1 MSHKHDHATPGP
13 ARTGQGLG
21 FVLVAVVLLAAACT
35 GNSGRTSGAAEPSP
49 ASGSS
54 AAPPGSSVPSPP
66 PATGLRGL
74 IAYSTQA
81 GDIWVVHADGTERR
95 QVTDAGG
102 HDFDPSLSPDGRRV
116 VFRTSRGHYA
126 PDPTG
131 TGVEGIFV
139 VDLDGSHQ
147 REIQPARGGLFPD
160 WSPDGRRIALST
172 LRADGTETILTMD
185 PDGTHAHDTGVEG
198 GECAEWSPDSTK
210 IAYCHHDGDGDFDV
224 WVMDADGGHQRQL
237 THGGGRDY
245 PGAWSPDGR
254 QIAFGSQRHGSF
266 DVWVMNADGSGQQQL
281 THGPDGE
288 SPVAWLPDGR
298 IVYSSFHGEEP
309 LPRWYLMD
317 ADGTGVRSL
326 PQLDGAGDPIDW
338 LATAG

>member
-21 FVLVAVVLLAAACT
+21 FVLVAVVLLVAACT
-35 GNSGRTSGAAEPSP
+35 GNSGRTSGAPEPSP
-49 ASGSS
+49 PSGSS

-126 PDPTG
+126 PDPNG

-147 REIQPARGGLFPD
+147 HEIQPARGGLFPD

-198 GECAEWSPDSTK
+198 GECAEWSPDSTR
-210 IAYCHHDGDGDFDV
+210 IAYCHHRGDGDFDV

-254 QIAFGSQRHGSF
+254 QIAFSSERHGSF
-266 DVWVMNADGSGQQQL
+266 DVWVMNADGSGQQRL
-281 THGPDGE
+281 TNSVDGE
-288 SPVAWLPDGR
+288 GPVAWLPDGR
-298 IVYSSFHGEEP
+298 IVYSSFHGGEP
-309 LPRWYLMD
+309 LPSWYLMD

>member
-1 MSHKHDHATPGP
+1 MSHKHDQTTPGP
-13 ARTGQGLG
+13 ARTGRGLG
-21 FVLVAVVLLAAACT
+21 FVLLAVVLLAAACT

-49 ASGSS
+49 ASSS
-54 AAPPGSSVPSPP
+54 PAAPPDRAVPSPP
-66 PATGLRGL
+66 PASGLRGL
-74 IAYSTQA
+74 IAYSTQD
-81 GDIWVVHADGTERR
+81 GDIWVMGADGSSRR
-95 QVTDAGG
+95 RVTNAGG
-102 HDFDPSLSPDGRRV
+102 HDFDPSLSPDGHRV

-126 PDPTG
+126 PDPHG

-139 VDLDGSHQ
+139 VDVDGSRE
-147 REIQPARGGLFPD
+147 REIQPRRGGLFPD

-172 LRADGTETILTMD
+172 LRADGSETIVTTN
-185 PDGTHAHDTGVEG
+185 PDGSHVHGTGVTG
-198 GECAEWSPDSTK
+198 GECAEWSPDSTRL
-210 IAYCHHDGDGDFDV
+210 AYCHHRGDGDFDV

-254 QIAFGSQRHGSF
+254 QIAFGSQRQGSF

-298 IVYSSFHGEEP
+298 IVYSSFHGGEP
-309 LPRWYLMD
+309 LPSWYLMD

-326 PQLDGAGDPIDW
+326 PQLDRAGDPIDW

>member
-1 MSHKHDHATPGP
+1 MTLDHDHATPGP
-13 ARTGQGLG
+13 ARTGRGLG
-21 FVLVAVVLLAAACT
+21 FVLLAVVLLAAACT
-35 GNSGRTSGAAEPSP
+35 GNSRTSGAVEPSP
-49 ASGSS
+49 ASSS
-54 AAPPGSSVPSPP
+54 PAAPPRSSLPSP

-74 IAYSTQA
+74 IAYSQA
-81 GDIWVVHADGTERR
+81 GGIWVMGADGSSRR
-95 QVTDAGG
+95 RVTRAGG
-102 HDFDPSLSPDGRRV
+102 RDFDPSLSPDGRRV

-126 PDPTG
+126 PDSTG
-131 TGVEGIFV
+131 TGVEGIMV
-139 VDLDGSHQ
+139 ADLDGSHQ
-147 REIQPARGGLFPD
+147 REIQPRRGGLFPD

-172 LRADGTETILTMD
+172 LRADGTETILTMH
-185 PDGTHAHDTGVEG
+185 PDGTHVHDTGVTG
-198 GECAEWSPDSTK
+198 GECAEWSPDSSK
-210 IAYCHHDGDGDFDV
+210 IAYCHHGGDGDFDV
-224 WVMDADGGHQRQL
+224 WVMNADGGHQRRL
-237 THGGGRDY
+237 TRGGGRDY

-254 QIAFGSQRHGSF
+254 RLAFGSQRDGSF

-288 SPVAWLPDGR
+288 SPAAWLPDGR

-317 ADGTGVRSL
+317 ADGSDVRSL